1 MLGPVILAA
10 SRSDR
15 MRRLVSAAPVTKP
28 VVDRFIPG
36 ETVDQIVPIIRDL
49 TDQGLELTMD
59 VVGEDITTPAQ
70 AEAARDA
77 YLELIDRLKP
87 LDLGT
92 RAEMSVKLSMFGQ
105 ALTSPTTALNGGSS
119 GPASAFHGGHELA
132 LENVRPVVE
141 AAAEIGTTVTLDAE
155 DHTTLDSMFAIHDEL
170 RKDFPQTGCVIQAYL
185 FRTEADARRLAENGS
200 RVRLVKG
207 AYKEPAEV
215 AYQQRHEIDK
225 AYVRILRTL
234 MEGEGYP
241 MIGSHD
247 PRLISIAQELA
258 RTAGRKLDEYEF
270 QMLYGIRGDEHLR
283 LAAEGHRM
291 RVYTAYGTDWYGY
304 FMRRLAEK
312 PANLRF
318 FARSMVSKG

>member
-1 MLGPVILAA
+1 VILAA

-15 MRRLVSAAPVTKP
+15 MRRLISAAPVTKQ

-36 ETVDQIVPIIRDL
+36 ESVDDIVPVIQDL
-49 TDQGLELTMD
+49 TAKGLELTLD
-59 VVGEDITTPAQ
+59 VVGEDITTPEQ
-70 AEAARDA
+70 AAAARDA
-77 YLELIDRLKP
+77 YLELVDRLKR
-87 LDLGT
+87 LELGA

-105 ALTSPTTALNGGSS
+105 ALD
-119 GPASAFHGGHELA
+119 GGHELA
-132 LENVRPVVE
+132 LANVRPVVE
-141 AAAEIGTTVTLDAE
+141 AAAAIGTTLTLDAE
-155 DHTTLDSMFAIHDEL
+155 DHTTLDSMFAIHEEL

-185 FRTEADARRLAENGS
+185 LRTEADARRLAAGGS

-215 AYQQRHEIDK
+215 AYQRRHEIDK
-225 AYVRILRTL
+225 AYVRTLRILMR
-234 MEGEGYP
+234 GEGYP
-241 MIGSHD
+241 MVGSHD

-258 RTAGRKLDEYEF
+258 HRAGRKPDEYEF
-270 QMLYGIRGDEHLR
+270 QMLYGIRSDEHLR
-283 LAAEGHRM
+283 LAAGGHRM

-318 FARSMVSKG
+318 FVRSMVSKG

>member
-1 MLGPVILAA
+1 
-10 SRSDR
+10 
-15 MRRLVSAAPVTKP
+15 MRRLISAAPVTKQ

-36 ETVDQIVPIIRDL
+36 ESVDQIVPIIREL
-49 TDQGLELTMD
+49 TGRGLELTMD
-59 VVGEDITTPAQ
+59 VVGEDITNPGQ

-77 YLELIDRLKP
+77 YLKLIDHLKV

-105 ALTSPTTALNGGSS
+105 ALD
-119 GPASAFHGGHELA
+119 GGHELA
-132 LENVRPVVE
+132 LANVRPVVE
-141 AAAEIGTTVTLDAE
+141 AAAAIGTTVTLDAE

-185 FRTEADARRLAENGS
+185 FRTEDDARRLAGNGS
-200 RVRLVKG
+200 RVRIVKG
-207 AYKEPAEV
+207 AYKEPASV
-215 AYQQRHEIDK
+215 AYQQKAEIDK
-225 AYVRILRTL
+225 AYVRILKTL
-234 MEGEGYP
+234 MEGKGYP

-247 PRLISIAQELA
+247 PRLISIAQELG
-258 RTAGRKLDEYEF
+258 RRAGRKLDEYEF
-270 QMLYGIRGDEHLR
+270 QMLYGIRSEEHLR

-318 FARSMVSKG
+318 FARSMISKG